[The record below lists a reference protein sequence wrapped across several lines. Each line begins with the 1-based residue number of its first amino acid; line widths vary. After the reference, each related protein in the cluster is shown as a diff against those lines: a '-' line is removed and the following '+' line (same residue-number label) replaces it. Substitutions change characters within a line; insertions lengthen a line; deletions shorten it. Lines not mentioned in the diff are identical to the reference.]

1 MERYAITYARVSAA
15 DQVEGTSLDTQ
26 KADCRLA
33 ADRLG
38 VRVLAEFVEEG
49 VSGTTTDRPQLLAAL
64 AFCGRHRGQ
73 VAYLIVRDLDR
84 FARSA
89 LVHHSVKAQLTQ
101 LGVQL
106 YSVNQPGINDTSP
119 EARFLEN
126 IFAGVA
132 QLERDKIHQRTCRGM
147 TEARAKGAW
156 QHAPPFGY
164 LAARHP
170 SGAATLTPDP
180 DRAGAVRR
188 AFEWF
193 AAGTDQPTIA
203 ARLRAE
209 GPTTRKGNP
218 LSVQAVSHLLH
229 HAVYAGKLWDP
240 KDRSRR
246 IDGLHPPLVS
256 EDLWQRVQDR
266 LHRRSP
272 LPRASPANPHFP
284 LATGLR
290 CPGCGSS
297 MAGSFSRGRS
307 GRRYGYYHCRR
318 RGCRAGSFPHAVL
331 EADFEAA
338 LGRLELTE
346 RGADLFETDVIAVY
360 REQWRASAAEREQ
373 LDKRRAELEARRD
386 AVEDRYITGKIDDD
400 TYRRHLDAVR
410 TELLAVGTR
419 QDEQGMTEEGLL
431 EVLRFARGFLTSL
444 SNTWKNGTVERRRQ
458 LQALLFPDG
467 IRPDPDG
474 RLRTLDV
481 PPLLRVA
488 AGSAP
493 GESGV
498 VDHPR
503 TSWNHLLARLRRL
516 AELSA
521 AFPT

>member
-15 DQVEGTSLDTQ
+15 DQVDGTSLGTQ
-26 KADCRLA
+26 TADCRLA

-49 VSGTTTDRPQLLAAL
+49 VSGTTADRPQLLAAL

-84 FARSA
+84 FARTA
-89 LVHHSVKAQLTQ
+89 LVHHSVKAQLTR

-106 YSVNQPGINDTSP
+106 YSINPPGINDTSP
-119 EARFLEN
+119 ESRFLEN

-156 QHAPPFGY
+156 QHVPPFGY

-180 DRAGAVRR
+180 NRAGAVRR
-188 AFEWF
+188 AFELF
-193 AAGTDQPTIA
+193 AGGTDQPTVA

-209 GPTTRKGNP
+209 GAVTRRGNP
-218 LSVQAVSHLLH
+218 LSVQAVCHLLH
-229 HAVYAGKLWDP
+229 HPVYAGKLWNP
-240 KDRSRR
+240 QDRSQL
-246 IDGLHPPLVS
+246 IDGLHPPLVT
-256 EDLWQRVQDR
+256 EKLWKQAQDR

-272 LPRASPANPHFP
+272 LPKASPANPHFP
-284 LATGLR
+284 LATSLR

-318 RGCRAGSFPHAVL
+318 RGCKAGSLPHAPL
-331 EADFEAA
+331 ERDFEAA
-338 LGRLELTE
+338 LARLALTD
-346 RGADLFETDVIAVY
+346 RGADLFERDVIAVH
-360 REQWRASAAEREQ
+360 REEWHRTAAERER
-373 LDKRRAELEARRD
+373 LDKRRADLEAKRD
-386 AVEDRYITGKIDDD
+386 AVEDRYIAGKIDDD
-400 TYRRHLDAVR
+400 TYRRHLDAAR
-410 TELLAVGTR
+410 AELVAVGTR
-419 QDEQGMTEEGLL
+419 QDEQGMTEEALL

-458 LQALLFPDG
+458 FQALLFPDG

-474 RLRTLDV
+474 RLRTLDL
-481 PPLLRVA
+481 PPLLRIA
-488 AGSAP
+488 EASG
-493 GESGV
+493 GDESGV

-503 TSWNHLLARLRRL
+503 TSWNRWVGELRRF
-516 AELSA
+516 AHRA
-521 AFPT
+521 ALFA